1 MNTKDINSKEYA
13 LWFSGY
19 LKDALENLKLI
30 KDTPDN
36 HECILAF
43 KITLLSNLVKAQ
55 DILLS

>member
-1 MNTKDINSKEYA
+1 MILKDPNSKEYA

-36 HECILAF
+36 HECILTF

>member
-1 MNTKDINSKEYA
+1 MILKDTTSKEYA
-13 LWFSGY
+13 LWLSGY

-43 KITLLSNLVKAQ
+43 KITLLSNLIKAQ

>member
-1 MNTKDINSKEYA
+1 MILKDTNSKEYA

-36 HECILAF
+36 HECILAL
-43 KITLLSNLVKAQ
+43 TRLPC
-55 DILLS
+55 

>member
-1 MNTKDINSKEYA
+1 MILKDTNSKEYA
-13 LWFSGY
+13 LWFSEY